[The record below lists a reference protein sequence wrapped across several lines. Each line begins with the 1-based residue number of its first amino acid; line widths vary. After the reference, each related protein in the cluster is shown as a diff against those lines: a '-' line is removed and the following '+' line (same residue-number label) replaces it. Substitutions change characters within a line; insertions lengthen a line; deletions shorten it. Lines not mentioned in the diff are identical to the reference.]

1 MLEEQ
6 KNGLN
11 ILQNLGWISVL
22 LALGVYPPFL
32 MANAISIGVVL
43 RRDYQEKRQGK
54 YMIISGIISGS
65 VGILMGAFLRLG

>member
-1 MLEEQ
+1 MEEQ

-22 LALGVYPPFL
+22 LAIGVYPPIL

-54 YMIISGIISGS
+54 YMIFSGVTTGTIGLI
-65 VGILMGAFLRLG
+65 MGVYFNLN